1 MGSPSWLWPYS
12 PLLSFPYEFFLES
25 SLLSS
30 ISISLPHSRLRISYT
45 HSIPKPQLLLLKND
59 PSEAIVP
66 SLLNNQLNNTKLPFY
81 SSATLRNSVSP
92 SHTSP
97 SQNQY
102 PPKTRIQPLPN
113 GQNSSPPPPPFPA
126 HHIKNLSS
134 IPRSTHDQ
142 TPTQISSTTQIPHL
156 PLRKE

>member
-30 ISISLPHSRLRISYT
+30 ISISLLHSRLRIYYT
-45 HSIPKPQLLLLKND
+45 YEIPKPQLLLLKND

-66 SLLNNQLNNTKLPFY
+66 SLLNNQLNNTKLQFY

-92 SHTSP
+92 SHTCP

-113 GQNSSPPPPPFPA
+113 GQNSIPPPSFSSSPHQKPFIHLSINPRPNPNSNLKHDTNPPPPP
-126 HHIKNLSS
+126 
-134 IPRSTHDQ
+134 Q
-142 TPTQISSTTQIPHL
+142 
-156 PLRKE
+156 KE